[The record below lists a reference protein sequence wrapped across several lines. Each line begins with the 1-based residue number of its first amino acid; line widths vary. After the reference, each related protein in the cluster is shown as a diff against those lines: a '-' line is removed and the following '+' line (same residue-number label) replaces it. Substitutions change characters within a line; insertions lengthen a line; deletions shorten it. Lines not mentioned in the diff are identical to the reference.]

1 MECSAENYK
10 SIYIDNTY
18 AKNLT
23 ELYNV
28 KVLIYLKTSDL
39 QNIKKCINEGKDGFT
54 DDSTKK
60 RCSNFLSFTNKYS
73 ESNLNDYLLTINNA
87 DADEDKDS
95 IMLSLIYE
103 KKNGKLIIDKNYK
116 SCLNKKI
123 LNSDKFNSYSTDKDK
138 ITAYYNQDDISYN
151 MACANA
157 YYISWVYYE

>member
-1 MECSAENYK
+1 M
-10 SIYIDNTY
+10 
-18 AKNLT
+18 
-23 ELYNV
+23 
-28 KVLIYLKTSDL
+28 KVVIYLKISDL
-39 QNIKKCINEGKDGFT
+39 QNIKKCINEGEGGFA
-54 DDSTKK
+54 DNSTKK

-87 DADEDKDS
+87 DADKDS